1 MNISIFEGPIFK
13 TCLSTKLTSWSKFTE
28 LLSHPTIGKKD
39 GSYFTRGY
47 CNGPRMDKNMQSLDF
62 IVVDGDRSLSNP
74 ASCCSPLI
82 AHDAMIAKGITHL
95 IYTSHSH
102 DPANNILKWR
112 LLVPCKGLTEDN
124 LARGTADIID
134 ILQKGGATVKPVKEN
149 TTLSQGWFFPRYPA
163 DREKNFIF
171 KKYIGDTYKINVRN
185 VLETKSD
192 NILNISGPSI
202 FSSAADMFGEI
213 EDIKNFGFEQ
223 EKANGASFNWKEIFE
238 AFESGTSH
246 MGLTAAAGWLIR
258 TTDWTDKQMNVYLTS
273 LVGALCPDREKVA
286 RASTGEIAKIIKYC
300 RSKSNTGRLDIA
312 DWKNHLISADE
323 LQGHVFPPI
332 RWAVDRILPEGF
344 TVLAGDPKI
353 GKSLLAVDVCSAVAA
368 GARAFGDLKCTAGD
382 AIYLSFEDPAR
393 RIQQRI
399 KNQCDTWP
407 RKFHIVE
414 NGIPQLGLDFY
425 RVMDEML
432 GLWPD
437 TRVVFLDTLQF
448 VVPQKATGVND
459 YEHYCKVLDPL
470 HRWALD
476 NHVAVCGITHKTK
489 AKMGTDENPFSGI
502 IGSVAIQSN
511 ADALII
517 LAKNYKKD
525 ENNTSDADG
534 YMIVGGREVP
544 SSHFSME
551 FNSEEVK
558 WVMSEDQE
566 GEGINVKRRSNN
578 EKILEVLQLKIE
590 VAPKEI
596 SELSKINISTVKSC
610 LKRMAKRGLVE
621 NTKHGQWRV
630 ISFFDR
636 ALSISV

>member
-1 MNISIFEGPIFK
+1 MNISIFEGPISN
-13 TCLSTKLTSWSKFTE
+13 TNLSSKLTSWLGFTE
-28 LLSHPTIGKKD
+28 LLSQPAIGKKD

-47 CNGPRMDKNMQSLDF
+47 CDGPRMDKNMRSLDF
-62 IVVDGDRSLSNP
+62 VIIDGDRSLSNP
-74 ASCCSPLI
+74 ASCCSPLV
-82 AHDAMIAKGITHL
+82 AHNAMIAEGITHL

-112 LLVPCKGLTEDN
+112 LLVPCKGLTADN
-124 LARGTADIID
+124 LVRGTADIIA

-163 DREKNFIF
+163 DRKKDFIF
-171 KKYIGDTYKINVRN
+171 KKYIGTTYKIAVEN
-185 VLETKSD
+185 VLEKEKRK
-192 NILNISGPSI
+192 GKE
-202 FSSAADMFGEI
+202 FDMFGGPESGVRG
-213 EDIKNFGFEQ
+213 EYFEQ
-223 EKANGASFNWKEIFE
+223 EKEQKNGTSFNWEEIFDS
-238 AFESGTSH
+238 FESGTSH
-246 MGLTAAAGWLIR
+246 MGLTAAAGWLVR
-258 TTDWTDKQMNVYLTS
+258 TTDWTDKQMAGYLMA
-273 LVGALCPDREKVA
+273 LVGTLCPDKEKVA
-286 RASTGEIAKIIKYC
+286 RASAGEITKIIKYC
-300 RSKSNTGRLDIA
+300 RLKSNTGRLDIA

-332 RWAVDRILPEGF
+332 KWAVDRILPEGF

-368 GARAFGDLKCTAGD
+368 GSRAFGDLECMVGD

-407 RKFHIVE
+407 GKFHIVE

-425 RVMDEML
+425 RIMDEMMS
-432 GLWPD
+432 LWPD

-448 VVPQKATGVND
+448 VIPQKAAGVND

-476 NHVAVCGITHKTK
+476 NHVAVCGITHRTK
-489 AKMGTDENPFSGI
+489 AKMSADENPFSGI

-525 ENNTSDADG
+525 ENNASDAEG

-558 WVMSEDQE
+558 WVMSEEQE
-566 GEGINVKRRSNN
+566 GEGINVKKKSNN
-578 EKILEVLQLKIE
+578 EKILDVLQLKTEI
-590 VAPKEI
+590 APKEI
-596 SELSKINISTVKSC
+596 SDLSKINISTVKSC
-610 LKRMAKRGLVE
+610 LKRLAKRGLVE
-621 NTKHGQWRV
+621 NIKHGQWRI

-636 ALSISV
+636 ALSIS